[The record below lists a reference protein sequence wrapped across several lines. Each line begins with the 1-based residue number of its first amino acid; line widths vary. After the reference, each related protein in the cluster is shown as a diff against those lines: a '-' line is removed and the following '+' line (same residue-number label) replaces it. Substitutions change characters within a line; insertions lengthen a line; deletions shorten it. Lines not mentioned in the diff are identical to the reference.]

1 MSVFERVHARCRCH
15 AGALSA
21 HEHGASGR
29 PFAFANSP
37 RNFERDRPF
46 LVEHLALDIA
56 LDFAKRSIAATA
68 TLKVRRVS
76 PNASAIALDAVG
88 FTIERVE
95 VSGKFADYTYD
106 GRSLRVEL
114 GTVEEASVRV
124 VYTCTPRRGLYFI
137 EPDEHRP
144 HLPRQV
150 WTQCQEEDARHF
162 VPCHDKPHV
171 KMTTELS
178 VVVPETWEALSNGRL
193 ASRDPVK
200 DGVRFHWKMDDP
212 HPSYLLTLVA
222 GELTILE
229 DDVDGVPLTYYVPR
243 GREEDA
249 RRTFAETPEMLRFF
263 GRRFGVTYPWNKYAQ
278 VVVSDFFFGG
288 MENTTATTLYEHVL
302 LDERAALDVSSDD
315 LIAHEL
321 AHQWF
326 GDYVTCRDWSEG
338 WLNEGFATF
347 CEHLF
352 REHKLGADEYE
363 YGLKTDLGSYVSEA
377 RGRYR
382 RPIVCLDYDAPL
394 DLFDRHLYEKGGLV
408 LHALRRIL
416 GDDAFFAGVSHY
428 VRSHGRGLV
437 ETRDLQ
443 RSLERVS
450 GKSLG
455 RAFEE
460 MIHKAGHP
468 ELEVVVSWDDGVLS
482 LATRQTHAA
491 TDGVPQVFAVPL
503 VVDVKHAEWVERF
516 ELSATQRTQVFS
528 VPCTKRPSFVVVDPD
543 MRIVGEVTVRAPND
557 MLRAQL
563 ATAPTS
569 RGRWLA
575 AAGLAKVADKPSI
588 DALASR
594 LADETEFWGVRAECA
609 SGLGHTRKVEAF
621 EVLALHVTTA
631 HPKVRRAVVDGLGA
645 FRTTRAAELLATR
658 ARSDASYLV
667 EAEAARALGRTRTG
681 AAFDDLVALLDR
693 DSWAE
698 VVRAAAID
706 GLGALRDPRA
716 IPHLRAK
723 TRYGQPPRARRA
735 AALALPKLSESRD
748 ERELLEDLLDDR
760 DPMLRLDVARAL
772 LDFGDARSRSAL
784 RSREQLED
792 DVRVRRKIRE
802 VLRDLTGDKK
812 SVTVE
817 LEAEVEKLRA
827 QALELEARLQ
837 TLEAK
842 ATPARDAPKA
852 KATPKR
858 ASTRGRA
865 AKAAPRG
872 TRKR

>member
-1 MSVFERVHARCRCH
+1 MSVSHRVHARCRCH

-21 HEHGASGR
+21 HEHVSSAHEHGASSGR
-29 PFAFANSP
+29 PFAFASSP

-46 LVEHLALDIA
+46 LVEHLALDLA
-56 LDFAKRSIAATA
+56 LDLVRRSVAATA
-68 TLKVRRVS
+68 TLKVRRVN
-76 PNASAIALDAVG
+76 PTATAIALDAIG
-88 FTIERVE
+88 FTVERVE

-106 GRSLRVEL
+106 GRVLRVEL
-114 GTVEEASVRV
+114 GSVEDATVRV
-124 VYTCTPRRGLYFI
+124 VYACTPRRGLYFI

-178 VVVPETWEALSNGRL
+178 IVVPARWEALSNGRL
-193 ASRDPVK
+193 VSRDEVK
-200 DGVRFHWKMDDP
+200 GGTRFHWKMDEP

-222 GELTILE
+222 GELSVLE
-229 DDVDGVPLTYYVPR
+229 EDVDGLPLTYYVPR
-243 GREEDA
+243 GREDDA
-249 RRTFAETPEMLRFF
+249 RRTFAKTPEMVRFF

-278 VVVSDFFFGG
+278 AVVSDFFFGG

-302 LDERAALDVSSDD
+302 LDERAAIDVTSDD
-315 LIAHEL
+315 LVAHEL

-352 REHKLGADEYE
+352 REHELGLDEYE
-363 YGLKTDLGSYVSEA
+363 YGLKTDLGSYASEA

-408 LHALRRIL
+408 LHVLRRTL

-428 VRSHGRGLV
+428 VRTHGRGLV

-443 RSLERVS
+443 RALERVS

-460 MIHKAGHP
+460 MVHRAGHP
-468 ELEVVVSWDDGVLS
+468 ELDVAISWDDGVLGLS
-482 LATRQTHAA
+482 VKETQAA
-491 TDGVPQVFAVPL
+491 TDGVPNVFTVPL
-503 VVDVKHAEWVERF
+503 VVDVVHEGRVERH
-516 ELSATQRTQVFS
+516 ELVIGQRTQVFS
-528 VPCTKRPSFVVVDPD
+528 VPCPRRPSFVVVDPD
-543 MRIVGEVTVRAPND
+543 MRVLGEVSVRAPND
-557 MLRAQL
+557 MLRNQL
-563 ATAPTS
+563 AQAPTA

-575 AAGLAKVADKPSI
+575 AAALGKVADKPSL
-588 DALASR
+588 DALQER
-594 LADETEFWGVRAECA
+594 LADDDEFWGVRAECA
-609 SGLGHTRKVEAF
+609 SALGQARRSEAF
-621 EVLALHVTTA
+621 DALSAHVATE
-631 HPKVRRAVVDGLGA
+631 HPKVRRAVVDALGS
-645 FRTTRAAELLATR
+645 FRTARAAELLASR

-681 AAFDDLVALLDR
+681 GAFDDLVALLDR
-693 DSWAE
+693 DSWAD
-698 VVRAAAID
+698 VVRAGAID
-706 GLGALRDPRA
+706 GLAALRDPRA

-735 AALALPKLSESRD
+735 AALALPKLSDSRD

-772 LDFGDARSRSAL
+772 LDFGDARSRGPL
-784 RSREQLED
+784 RGREQVED

-802 VLRDLTGDKK
+802 VLRDLGGDKK
-812 SVTVE
+812 SIVAD
-817 LEAEVEKLRA
+817 LEAELEKVRA
-827 QALELEARLQ
+827 QAQELEARLQ
-837 TLEAK
+837 KLEAK
-842 ATPARDAPKA
+842 SAPAPKVAPAPA
-852 KATPKR
+852 KKAKPR
-858 ASTRGRA
+858 PTRR
-865 AKAAPRG
+865 R
-872 TRKR
+872 